1 MNFCLLDSNNIK
13 YYHCSIGKTRFKKI
27 DGGIVRDSEIFPCG
41 SVQNERHEIM
51 DSNVRL
57 HYDFDWTMVKGE
69 LHHRS
74 GNVVVRDM

>member
-1 MNFCLLDSNNIK
+1 MNLCLLDSNNIK
-13 YYHCSIGKTRFKKI
+13 YYYCSIDKN
-27 DGGIVRDSEIFPCG
+27 
-41 SVQNERHEIM
+41 VQNERHEIM